1 MIVAFLKRRYPK
13 LELDR
18 AVVVVTGGARG
29 IGRATATAFAARG
42 ATVHLGDL
50 DGETAKETAES
61 IGGTVRAH
69 ELDVTSRPSF
79 AAFVEE
85 VLAEHGHIDVLVNNA
100 GVMPLGGFLE
110 EPDALSRTTLDVN
123 IWGLIHGMRLV
134 MPGMIARGRG
144 HVVNIASMAG
154 KIPLPGMA
162 VYNASKFAAVGLS
175 AAVRREYADTGVSVS
190 AVLPSAVRTEL
201 ASGAPLGRGMPTVD
215 PEVIAAAVLGSCRT
229 RKAEIP
235 VPGFL
240 AGWDILDAVTP
251 EPVMRVGRRA
261 LGDRR
266 ALTSLDH
273 KTRAAYENRV
283 AGQAHAHALATEEEL

>member
-1 MIVAFLKRRYPK
+1 MAIEKSRVAL
-13 LELDR
+13 
-18 AVVVVTGGARG
+18 VTGASSG
-29 IGRATATAFAARG
+29 IGEAAARELAHAG
-42 ATVHLGDL
+42 FTVYGTSRKAAAGEQR
-50 DGETAKETAES
+50 DGVTFLP
-61 IGGTVRAH
+61 
-69 ELDVTSRPSF
+69 LDVTDDASV
-79 AAFVEE
+79 AAAVGEA
-85 VLAEHGHIDVLVNNA
+85 LGRSGRIDVLVNNA

-110 EPDALSRTTLDVN
+110 ESDALSRTTLDVN

-215 PEVIAAAVLGSCRT
+215 PEVIAAAVVSSCRT

-240 AGWDILDAVTP
+240 AGWDLLDAVTP

-266 ALTSLDH
+266 ALTSLDR

-283 AGQAHAHALATEEEL
+283 AGQAHAHALAIEEEL